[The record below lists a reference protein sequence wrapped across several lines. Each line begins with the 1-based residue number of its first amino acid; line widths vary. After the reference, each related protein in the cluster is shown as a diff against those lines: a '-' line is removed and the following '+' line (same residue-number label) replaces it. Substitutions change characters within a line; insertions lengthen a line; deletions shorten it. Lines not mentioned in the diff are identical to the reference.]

1 METTDKV
8 EFTVKSEKAQTWY
21 ISHPKYSYGIFCFND
36 SGDLFLNSDWGMYG
50 FAWRS
55 FGEDFKEFLSGTNAG
70 YIVGKFDSNIRYIKS
85 SGMPKHC
92 VKPVTE
98 LVNAFIQA
106 LKEQNL

>member
-1 METTDKV
+1 MENNI
-8 EFTVKSEKAQTWY
+8 EVKIKTEKAQTWY
-21 ISHPKYSYGIFCFND
+21 ISHPKFSYGIFCLND

-55 FGEDFKEFLSGTNAG
+55 YGDDFKEFLAQTNAD
-70 YIVGKFDSNIRYIKS
+70 YIVGKFDTNMRYLHSK
-85 SGMPKHC
+85 GMPKHC

-106 LKEQNL
+106 LKS